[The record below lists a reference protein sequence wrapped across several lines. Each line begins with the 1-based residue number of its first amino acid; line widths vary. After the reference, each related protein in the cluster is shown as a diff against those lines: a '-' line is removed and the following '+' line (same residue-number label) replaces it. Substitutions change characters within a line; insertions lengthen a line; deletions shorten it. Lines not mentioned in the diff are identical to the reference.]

1 MTYRQLRKQLQEM
14 DDFRLDD
21 PAIIYNHSEDEYAE
35 VKYIIKIAEAE
46 EPELPEFEDQFIM
59 YT

>member
-21 PAIIYNHSEDEYAE
+21 PAVIYNHSEDEYEE
-35 VKYIIKIAEAE
+35 VRYIIKIAE
-46 EPELPEFEDQFIM
+46 EPELEDQFIM